1 MLDFALSEKQLP
13 GFIVWIFC
21 CFISIII
28 LVIINYYIAM
38 NVINSIKNK
47 QIFFS
52 TWLKRV
58 YLIIHY
64 HIVVS
69 LSLDNDLIPY
79 VRTYTCSISCSFVLR
94 CVGEIRL
101 KIPNFE
107 ITKKTSKLLLSSNKE
122 NFTRASE

>member
-1 MLDFALSEKQLP
+1 
-13 GFIVWIFC
+13 
-21 CFISIII
+21 
-28 LVIINYYIAM
+28 M

-122 NFTRASE
+122 NFTRASESAYIIAIKMQAEIAGGKHARSSVFL

>member
-1 MLDFALSEKQLP
+1 
-13 GFIVWIFC
+13 
-21 CFISIII
+21 
-28 LVIINYYIAM
+28 M

-107 ITKKTSKLLLSSNKE
+107 ITKKNKQAVAQLE
-122 NFTRASE
+122 QGKFHACIRISLHHRN